1 MFRFPGLPLQARGQK
16 QMYKTKYQ
24 LDTEVQVLPWNNSVK
39 MMSVLLWKVAN
50 SGAAHSTLAEFPQ

>member
-1 MFRFPGLPLQARGQK
+1 MFRFPGLPPQARSQK

-24 LDTEVQVLPWNNSVK
+24 LATEVQVLLWNNSVK

-50 SGAAHSTLAEFPQ
+50 SGAAHYTLEESPQ